1 MLDPASVQPVAT
13 GPVASATAEVVNIP
27 IAIVERD
34 TGIAKDTLR
43 IWERRYGFPQ
53 PGRDGNGERTYSAND
68 LEHLRAIKRLMD
80 QGMRPGKLIGLPLS
94 ELEAMAQAMPVRSL
108 TQDEQRT
115 ADSILELI
123 RGHHA
128 SELRVLLQRLMLQQG
143 LQAFVGQTIAHLNQ
157 HIGECWARG
166 ELTVAH
172 EHLYTECVQTVLH
185 GIIAAQPA
193 GAASP
198 RIVLTTVPGET
209 HTLGLLMAEALWTA
223 EGAACVSLGPQFPIA
238 DIPAVVQDGGYDI
251 VALSFS
257 LSFRS
262 THARNAL
269 RTLRSSLPPYVQ
281 IWAGGG
287 ALSQRHTI
295 DGVRILGPIATASDA
310 LAEWRSQ
317 RG

>member
-1 MLDPASVQPVAT
+1 
-13 GPVASATAEVVNIP
+13 
-27 IAIVERD
+27 
-34 TGIAKDTLR
+34 
-43 IWERRYGFPQ
+43 
-53 PGRDGNGERTYSAND
+53 
-68 LEHLRAIKRLMD
+68 
-80 QGMRPGKLIGLPLS
+80 
-94 ELEAMAQAMPVRSL
+94 
-108 TQDEQRT
+108 
-115 ADSILELI
+115 
-123 RGHHA
+123 
-128 SELRVLLQRLMLQQG
+128 MLQQG

-257 LSFRS
+257 LSFPS

-269 RTLRSSLPPYVQ
+269 RTLRSSLPSHVQ